1 MRRALGMNKKNK
13 KVYVYIKLTASPMN
27 KHQCLMGKI
36 PTTRNMREKKSQTEI
51 FQRFSDWNED
61 GKLAADFILFFS
73 FLLHI
78 LLCFEHSQFN

>member
-1 MRRALGMNKKNK
+1 
-13 KVYVYIKLTASPMN
+13 MN

-61 GKLAADFILFFS
+61 GKLAADFISFFHFYS
-73 FLLHI
+73 TFCYVLSIPNLI
-78 LLCFEHSQFN
+78 N